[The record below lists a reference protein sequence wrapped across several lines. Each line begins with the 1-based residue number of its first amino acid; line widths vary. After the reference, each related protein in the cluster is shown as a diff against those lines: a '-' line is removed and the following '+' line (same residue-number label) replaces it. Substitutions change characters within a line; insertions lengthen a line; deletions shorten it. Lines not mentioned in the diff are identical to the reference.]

1 MHMLIHW
8 IWFATRTGMGD
19 KTKCTLLSHFE
30 DPEEIYFAPELEF
43 ERFEELSPS
52 GVESIMDKD
61 LTACEEILESCQEK
75 GIHILTYRD
84 AAYPARLKIIPDPP
98 LVLYY

>member
-1 MHMLIHW
+1 MLIHW

-19 KTKCTLLSHFE
+19 KMKCTLLSHFE
-30 DPEEIYFAPELEF
+30 DPEEVSFAPELEF
-43 ERFEELSPS
+43 ERFEDLSPS

-75 GIHILTYRD
+75 GIHILTSPAS
-84 AAYPARLKIIPDPP
+84 AAWRRL
-98 LVLYY
+98 LRL